1 MEQHPIPQQISSY
14 QFKLVGEM
22 TLAQFLKA
30 AGGIVLAIIINATGV
45 VFFVRWPLML
55 VSGLGGLAL
64 AFVPF
69 EDRPLETW
77 VKAFIKSIYAPTI
90 YIYKKHND
98 FVLPEFQPKYDQEE
112 PKEEEETKDES
123 KIAEFIST
131 LPSVK
136 KEIKLK
142 LEETEEKP
150 GKEVKEPIIA
160 KDKVKD
166 EIKADE
172 VVETTTEKETD
183 WRTEEANLNLKK
195 ERLIATGE
203 AHFGEIPMPNIP
215 DIPNVVVG
223 MVTDSQGKIIE
234 GAIIEIQDV
243 NGNPAR
249 VLKTNQLGQ
258 FRTSTQ
264 LSNGKYLMVTE
275 KEGFD
280 FDRVDINLSGQIVEP
295 IKIEA
300 KGAIA

>member
-1 MEQHPIPQQISSY
+1 
-14 QFKLVGEM
+14 M

-172 VVETTTEKETD
+172 VVETTTEKEAD

>member
-172 VVETTTEKETD
+172 VVETTTEKEAD

>member
-1 MEQHPIPQQISSY
+1 
-14 QFKLVGEM
+14 M